1 MELRDFSTSM
11 IDISHRASTFYTNL
25 GTRMDPTQ
33 IVEILTANTKLQKA
47 TQDIQRDS
55 NLMKLG
61 TTETAKCNYAN
72 LTLDH
77 EYLLEEVMEHEDY
90 LSAEDHVIIQGMK
103 QREEWKEKINKIARE
118 LLHLTTMITSHSML
132 STIINIHTIEN

>member
-1 MELRDFSTSM
+1 
-11 IDISHRASTFYTNL
+11 
-25 GTRMDPTQ
+25 
-33 IVEILTANTKLQKA
+33 
-47 TQDIQRDS
+47 
-55 NLMKLG
+55 MKLG

-103 QREEWKEKINKIARE
+103 QREEWKEMMNKITRE
-118 LLHLTTMITSHSML
+118 LLHLTSTITSHSIP
-132 STIINIHTIEN
+132 SAIIEIHKIENKVNTLQALLLEKIKTIEMAD